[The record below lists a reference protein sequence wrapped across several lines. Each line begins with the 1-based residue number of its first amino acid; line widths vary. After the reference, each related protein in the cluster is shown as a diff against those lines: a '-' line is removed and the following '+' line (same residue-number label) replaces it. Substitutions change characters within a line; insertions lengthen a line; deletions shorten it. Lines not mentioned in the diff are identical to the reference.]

1 MLEKME
7 NIMEENTQIDEDD
20 KINQEETKEETTV
33 EEVIDESTDGI
44 KQLREEYKK
53 LKAENKQFKADAM
66 NTALGSLGL
75 SADKGIGKAVTKLY
89 DGDVTVDAIK
99 EFVAQEF
106 GEVSSSE
113 QPSATPE
120 VNNNVVEAQ
129 SRVEQLNKIG
139 VNAEPVDV
147 GQEFL
152 NFVSDSNTKPKD
164 SINAKLRMLDT
175 LKEQNK

>member
-1 MLEKME
+1 MGFYMLEKME
-7 NIMEENTQIDEDD
+7 KIMEENTQIDATEA
-20 KINQEETKEETTV
+20 V
-33 EEVIDESTDGI
+33 DESTDGI

-66 NTALGSLGL
+66 NNALGSLGL

-113 QPSATPE
+113 QPSAAPDVT
-120 VNNNVVEAQ
+120 NNVVEAQ

-139 VNAEPVDV
+139 VNAEPVDIS
-147 GQEFL
+147 QEFRK
-152 NFVSDSNTKPKD
+152 FVTDSNAKPRD
-164 SINAKLRMLDT
+164 TINAKLRMLDT
-175 LKEQNK
+175 LKEQDK

>member
-1 MLEKME
+1 MLWDIYMLEKME
-7 NIMEENTQIDEDD
+7 KIMEDIKPIED
-20 KINQEETKEETTV
+20 T
-33 EEVIDESTDGI
+33 EVVDESTDGI

-75 SADKGIGKAVTKLY
+75 TADKGIGKAVTKLY
-89 DGDVTVDAIK
+89 DGDVTVEGIK

-113 QPSATPE
+113 QPSAAPAS
-120 VNNNVVEAQ
+120 NVVEAQ

-139 VNAEPVDV
+139 VNAEPVDI

-152 NFVSDSNTKPKD
+152 NFVSDPNTSAKD
-164 SINAKLRMLDT
+164 SMNAKLRMLDS
-175 LKEQNK
+175 LAEQDK

>member
-7 NIMEENTQIDEDD
+7 KIMEENTQIENATESVD
-20 KINQEETKEETTV
+20 N
-33 EEVIDESTDGI
+33 STDGI

-53 LKAENKQFKADAM
+53 LKAENKQFKANAM
-66 NTALGSLGL
+66 DNALSSLGL
-75 SADKGIGKAVTKLY
+75 EADKGIGKAVTKLY
-89 DGDVTVDAIK
+89 DGEVTVDAIK

-120 VNNNVVEAQ
+120 VANNVVEAQ

-139 VNAEPVDV
+139 VNAEPVDISS
-147 GQEFL
+147 EFAQFI
-152 NFVSDSNTKPKD
+152 NDSETTTRD

-175 LKEQNK
+175 LKKQDK

>member
-1 MLEKME
+1 
-7 NIMEENTQIDEDD
+7 MEENTQIDATEA
-20 KINQEETKEETTV
+20 V
-33 EEVIDESTDGI
+33 DESTDGI

-53 LKAENKQFKADAM
+53 LKAENKQYKTDAM
-66 NTALGSLGL
+66 STALGSLGL

-89 DGDVTVDAIK
+89 DGDLTVEAIQ

-147 GQEFL
+147 SQEFL
-152 NFVSDSNTKPKD
+152 NFVRDSKTSPKD
-164 SINAKLRMLDT
+164 SINAKLRMIDT
-175 LKEQNK
+175 LDKQDK